1 MRRILV
7 ALVIATALAA
17 VPSAPASAATVS
29 STTFDQRLHDQTNSS
44 RQGHDLRK
52 LRFHACLDRY
62 AQRQARRMAAQQRMF
77 HQNLSVVLRRCKARA
92 VGENVA
98 HGFRTP
104 RSNIR
109 AWLDSPGHR
118 HNLLSRKYTRL
129 GIGVAKDAR
138 GHTWTVQVF
147 GRPA

>member
-1 MRRILV
+1 MT
-7 ALVIATALAA
+7 TALAA
-17 VPSAPASAATVS
+17 VPSAPASATTMS
-29 STTFDQRLHDQTNSS
+29 PSTFDQRLHDLTNSA
-44 RQGHDLRK
+44 RHARGLGT
-52 LRFHACLDRY
+52 LRFDSCLDRY

-77 HQNLSVVLRRCKARA
+77 HQNLSAVLRRCNARA

-109 AWLDSPGHR
+109 GWLNSPGHR
-118 HNLLSRKYTRL
+118 HNMLSRKYTRL
-129 GIGVAKDAR
+129 GIGMVRDGR
-138 GHTWTVQVF
+138 GHTWTVQLF

>member
-7 ALVIATALAA
+7 ALVMATALAA
-17 VPSAPASAATVS
+17 VPSAPASAAVS
-29 STTFDQRLHDQTNSS
+29 ATTFDQRLHDQTNRS
-44 RQGHDLRK
+44 RQAHHLRK

-62 AQRQARRMAAQQRMF
+62 AQRQARRMAKQQRMF
-77 HQNLSVVLRRCKARA
+77 HQDLSVVLRQCNARA

-98 HGFRTP
+98 HGYRTP

-109 AWLDSPGHR
+109 AWLESPGHR
-118 HNLLSRKYTRL
+118 HNMLSRKYTRL
-129 GIGVAKDAR
+129 GVGVAKDAR
-138 GHTWTVQVF
+138 GHTWTAQVF